1 MATPRHSHL
10 PLIALLTATP
20 IGLAHQPTLSDGTAV
35 DAEHAI
41 EFTDVQISRV
51 VYHEVTPD
59 APQVW
64 VTFEVDQPQA
74 LKIQLGVPLI
84 DRLKDFRPAF
94 ALLGPG
100 LGGVDLPF
108 AAPEGL
114 GGLVFESG
122 SVSEPEVFDE
132 PFTGTTSWILRDEEV
147 ALPAAGRYY
156 VVAYAPSGEAG
167 KLWVAL
173 GVEEV
178 FELDDILTLPEVI
191 ADVRAFHEAP
201 PRVGPACFLL
211 PAGLLVTA
219 VPVARRLRR

>member
-1 MATPRHSHL
+1 MWRPAHSHL
-10 PLIALLTATP
+10 AVIALLSATP
-20 IGLAHQPTLSDGTAV
+20 IGLAHQPTISDGTAV

-41 EFTDVQISRV
+41 EFVDPQISRV
-51 VYHEVTPD
+51 VYHEVTAE

-84 DRLKDFRPAF
+84 DRLEDFRPAF

-100 LGGVDLPF
+100 LPSVELPF
-108 AAPEGL
+108 TVPEGL
-114 GGLVFESG
+114 GGSVFESG
-122 SVSEPEVFDE
+122 NVTEPEVFDE

-147 ALPAAGRYY
+147 QLPAAGRYY
-156 VVAYAPSGEAG
+156 VVAYVPSGEQG

-191 ADVRAFHEAP
+191 ADVRAFHEVPA
-201 PRVGPACFLL
+201 RVGPACFLL
-211 PAGLLVTA
+211 PAGLLLTA
-219 VPVARRLRR
+219 VPIARRLRR